1 MSQSASHSTST
12 PAREEFAAAIGAIA
26 AAIGDRP
33 LDGALAQWLDATYP
47 PNGAE
52 FRRIVDLIETGDAE
66 GWICPRETGGIRWG
80 RVIEAGKE
88 AGRFSVDV
96 VHMESCRG
104 PHHAHPEGEIGMI
117 MPVVAEPNFDGFP
130 EGWYVYGPGTAHF
143 PTVTDGSAY
152 VLYLLPNGRIEFTR
166 A

>member
-1 MSQSASHSTST
+1 MSTSAVT
-12 PAREEFAAAIGAIA
+12 PARAEFTAAVAAVA

-33 LDGALAQWLDATYP
+33 LDADLAQWLDATYP
-47 PNGAE
+47 ANGSI
-52 FRRIVDLIETGDAE
+52 FRTIAAAIETGDAE

-130 EGWYVYGPGTAHF
+130 EGWYVYGPGTAHH

-166 A
+166 G